1 MTPKDIP
8 VKAEKEDLV
17 SASCRRD
24 ERERPAA
31 ALAMTAQLP
40 ERANAPRISGTRRWC
55 ASRFLRLG
63 IGLFGLFGVW
73 PFATAA
79 FALDPQKAVSQ
90 FVHAAWTEK
99 EGAPANIAAITQTQ
113 DGNNVLTLFEDREGN
128 IWLGSAPGLDRNLDL
143 PTGRPKRLC
152 GG

>member
-24 ERERPAA
+24 VRERPAA
-31 ALAMTAQLP
+31 ALAMNPQLL
-40 ERANAPRISGTRRWC
+40 ERANAPRISGTRRWD

-63 IGLFGLFGVW
+63 IGLFGVW

-79 FALDPQKAVSQ
+79 FALDLQKAVSR

-128 IWLGSAPGLDRNLDL
+128 IWLGSAPGLDRYLDL